1 MFGWICD
8 KLIYMSVTK
17 MFNLKVVFLLNSA
30 NTIWCVFSVCE
41 KSEDFFV
48 WNCFMSE
55 IKYSHKWSSKMSLSR
70 KWKSDLFR
78 NKRKP
83 GTKKTI
89 STMALCTFTYTMIAV
104 TIVIWNRLSKV
115 WTCTHIRC
123 IICSQTELYNK
134 LFLLFIDHYWWFHV
148 ST

>member
-55 IKYSHKWSSKMSLSR
+55 IKYSHKWSSEMSLSR

-83 GTKKTI
+83 GTKKNDINYGFMYIHIYNDSCDYRHLKQTFKGLDLY
-89 STMALCTFTYTMIAV
+89 SYTVHNMFSDGAL
-104 TIVIWNRLSKV
+104 
-115 WTCTHIRC
+115 
-123 IICSQTELYNK
+123 
-134 LFLLFIDHYWWFHV
+134 
-148 ST
+148 